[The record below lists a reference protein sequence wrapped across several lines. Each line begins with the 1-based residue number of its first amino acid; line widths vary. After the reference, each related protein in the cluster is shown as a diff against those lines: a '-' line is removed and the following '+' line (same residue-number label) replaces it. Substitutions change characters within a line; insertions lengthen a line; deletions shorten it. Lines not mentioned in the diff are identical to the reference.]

1 MQTGSMFRQHID
13 VPKTSVALVVTAVA
27 LSAFTGAALAGGSA
41 STTTIDS
48 CTTIEDSGHYRLS
61 ADIEDSDAETCIAIA
76 ASDVTLDGDGRTI
89 DGVGN
94 DSTVGVAVE
103 TAESL
108 SAVTVRDLTV
118 SDWGTGV
125 RYRDVDDGEITAV
138 DATNNSDGL
147 ALYSAEGNT
156 IADTATTDNDAGI
169 YLDDSSADNEI
180 RANDL
185 TNNTNGIVLRASNE
199 NAITDN
205 AVEESADNG
214 IELAA
219 GSENNTVSENDLAA
233 TDYGIV
239 VDRSDGNELADNTVE
254 SSSRD
259 GIVLTGASNTT
270 VSANH
275 VDSNGRDGIVLYA
288 ADGNRIADNEAT
300 DNERNGIGLYSSL
313 GLVVQDNTLSDND
326 EAILDSFSEGD
337 IEGDTTESERR
348 AISPIRAIA

>member
-27 LSAFTGAALAGGSA
+27 LSAFTGATLAGGSA

-239 VDRSDGNELADNTVE
+239 VDRSDGNELAGNTVE

-259 GIVLTGASNTT
+259 GIVL
-270 VSANH
+270 
-275 VDSNGRDGIVLYA
+275 YA
-288 ADGNRIADNEAT
+288 ADGDRIADNEAT